1 MEKTLTIDGKK
12 VSFKST
18 GATPLRYKNQF
29 HRDFL
34 VDILKMEGLAKLGN
48 KKTTYKELQE
58 LDTEVFYNLVWVL
71 AKTADSSI
79 PEPLE
84 WLDGFD
90 SFPLME
96 ILPELQ
102 DLISNSLQST
112 KKK

>member
-1 MEKTLTIDGKK
+1 MEKTLEIDGKK
-12 VSFKST
+12 VRFKSS

-34 VDILKMEGLAKLGN
+34 ADIMKMQGLAKLG
-48 KKTTYKELQE
+48 KKNVSYKELQE
-58 LDTEVFYNLVWVL
+58 LDTEVFYNICWAL
-71 AKTADSSI
+71 AKGADKDI
-79 PEPLE
+79 PEPIE
-84 WLDGFD
+84 WLDEFD

-102 DLISNSLQST
+102 DLITSSIQS